1 MPNQNDKL
9 GALWFKSKN
18 GKDFFTGE
26 VTINGQKTQ
35 IVVFQNGFKDTDKKP
50 DWIVY
55 RSQPR
60 ES

>member
-1 MPNQNDKL
+1 MPNKEDKL

-26 VTINGQKTQ
+26 IEINGTKTQ

-55 RSQPR
+55 KSQPR
-60 ES
+60 S